1 MFRSRT
7 VSLALVGLFVWLTG
21 CTSYKQIEVGEIP
34 DHGTVRVTLADGD
47 RETLD
52 RPWLAADS
60 IKGYSHLET
69 LSIPSNQVEVV
80 EARSISVGRTV
91 LLATGVLLI
100 VLVVANAVDC
110 RNNPDKI
117 GC

>member
-1 MFRSRT
+1 MT
-7 VSLALVGLFVWLTG
+7 A
-21 CTSYKQIEVGEIP
+21 CTSYKQIGIVEIAN
-34 DHGTVRVTLADGD
+34 HGAVRVTTIDGE

-69 LSIPSNQVEVV
+69 LSIPSDQVEVV

-91 LLATGVLLI
+91 LLATGVLLV
-100 VLVVANAVDC
+100 VLVAANAIDC
-110 RNNPDKI
+110 SNNPEKY